1 MILLNPGPVNLSE
14 RVRTA
19 LAGPDLCHRE
29 PEFGE
34 LQSEIRRNLLA
45 VYDLDPEQW
54 AAVPITGSGTSALE
68 AMLAS
73 LVPASGELLVVANG
87 VYGERAAEIARRHR
101 LPVKTSAH
109 PWEAAVDLEAVER
122 HLASAPPPTHVLVVH
137 HETTT
142 GRLNDLAAI
151 GALCRELGAELLV
164 DAVSSFGAEALD
176 FEGWGI
182 TACAGSANKCLH
194 GAPGAAF
201 VVTRRAAL
209 PPPQAVASSL
219 YLDLGAY
226 CRAQDAGDCLF
237 TPAVPIFYALAEA
250 LREHAEG
257 GGWRARRRRY
267 ESLAREAAQ
276 GLAALGIEPL
286 LPQAASS
293 VVLRAYRLP
302 TRLSYASLHHGLKAR
317 GFVIYAGQGRLAQ
330 EIFRI
335 ATMGE
340 ITATDIQALLVALEE
355 LTKATSSAPEGMAN
369 PHD

>member
-14 RVRTA
+14 RVRAA

-54 AAVPITGSGTSALE
+54 AALPLTGSGTAALE
-68 AMLAS
+68 AMLGS
-73 LVPASGELLVVANG
+73 LVPATGHLLVVTNG
-87 VYGERAAEIARRHR
+87 VYGERAAEIARRYR
-101 LPVKTSAH
+101 LPTKTLAH
-109 PWEAAVDLEAVER
+109 PWKAAVDLEALER
-122 HLASAPPPTHVLVVH
+122 DLDSAPTPTHVLVVH

-151 GALCRELGAELLV
+151 GALCRARGVDLLV

-176 FEGWGI
+176 FEAWGI
-182 TACAGSANKCLH
+182 TASAGSANKCLH

-201 VVTRRAAL
+201 VLTRRAAL
-209 PPPQAVASSL
+209 PPRRVAAASL

-237 TPAVPIFYALAEA
+237 TPAVPIFHALAEA
-250 LREHAEG
+250 LREHAED

-267 ESLAREAAQ
+267 GALAQQAAQ

-302 TRLSYASLHHGLKAR
+302 ARVSYATLHDGLKAR
-317 GFVIYAGQGRLAQ
+317 GFVIYAGQAALAR

-335 ATMGE
+335 ATMGQ
-340 ITATDIQALLVALEE
+340 IAAADIQALLAAIGE
-355 LTKATSSAPEGMAN
+355 LVTPASPQENTLHQHN
-369 PHD
+369 